1 VFLRAL
7 LALLLAGLRL
17 TRIFVLTLLG
27 CGARFLGG
35 GRIGGAGSRCL
46 ALGGLLGLL
55 GRRAHFLSG
64 GLFCGIFGG
73 GRIGGGCRRF
83 LTRIRRLGLLA
94 ARLALLAG
102 FRLVLADYF
111 IVLGFLSRI
120 FLFALLVLLRGES
133 CCDAGGGD

>member
-73 GRIGGGCRRF
+73 GRIGGAGSRC
-83 LTRIRRLGLLA
+83 LALGGLLGLLGRRA
-94 ARLALLAG
+94 H
-102 FRLVLADYF
+102 F
-111 IVLGFLSRI
+111 
-120 FLFALLVLLRGES
+120 
-133 CCDAGGGD
+133 